1 MCFILTAS
9 LSAPHMHAHCL
20 EALKDHLKPGNKVL
34 DIGSGSGILTAC
46 MAEMVGPKGMVV
58 GMDHFEGLVDMSVEN
73 IKREGKQSYL
83 TSGRVKM
90 VVGDGREGYDKLA
103 PTTPS
108 TWGRRPP
115 CCPRR
120 WWTSWPPGAG
130 LSSRWGWKGI
140 FKPWARSTR
149 PRTGGWRSGSW
160 WGSGM
165 SPSQAGSSRASRL
178 NIFL

>member
-1 MCFILTAS
+1 
-9 LSAPHMHAHCL
+9 MHAHCL

-73 IKREGKQSYL
+73 IKRDGKQSYL

-103 PTTPS
+103 PYDAIHV
-108 TWGRRPP
+108 
-115 CCPRR
+115 
-120 WWTSWPPGAG
+120 GAAAP
-130 LSSRWGWKGI
+130 LL
-140 FKPWARSTR
+140 PQALVDQLA
-149 PRTGGWRSGSW
+149 PGGWIIIPVGLE
-160 WGSGM
+160 GDFQTL
-165 SPSQAGSSRASRL
+165 SQIDKTKDGRVEEREL
-178 NIFL
+178 MGVRYVPLTGRFE